1 MSTKSLYCKLHLHKS
16 FFFNHMKTA
25 CNTKYCRI
33 DSTLRSLHP
42 RALMLHGIHKTNIL
56 QKQKKNISIVI
67 TISNDSQYM
76 YILIYAKV
84 INTHA

>member
-16 FFFNHMKTA
+16 FFFSSHED

-42 RALMLHGIHKTNIL
+42 RALMLHGMHKTNIL

-84 INTHA
+84 INTHS

>member
-16 FFFNHMKTA
+16 FFFSSHED

-33 DSTLRSLHP
+33 DSILRSLHP
-42 RALMLHGIHKTNIL
+42 RALMLHGMHKTNIL

-84 INTHA
+84 INTHS